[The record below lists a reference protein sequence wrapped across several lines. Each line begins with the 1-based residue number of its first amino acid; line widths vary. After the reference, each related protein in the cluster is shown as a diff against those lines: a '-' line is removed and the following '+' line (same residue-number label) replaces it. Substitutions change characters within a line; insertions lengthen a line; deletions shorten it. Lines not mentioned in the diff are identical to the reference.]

1 MPISLL
7 PVEAVE
13 ADAIRNLT
21 VDESQTDFIASNA
34 LSLAELAERPECVG
48 FAVMAAGQLV
58 GFAMYALDPDD
69 GNHWIYRLMI
79 DITHQGQGLG
89 RKALAALVETM
100 AAIPGCDSIHLGVCP
115 DNTRA
120 RAMYQRFGFR
130 ETGQII
136 GGETVLRLDLAGP
149 KA

>member
-7 PVEAVE
+7 PAETVD
-13 ADAIRNLT
+13 ADAIRHLT
-21 VDESQTDFIASNA
+21 VDESQTDFIASNDE
-34 LSLAELAERPECVG
+34 SLEELAERPECVG
-48 FAVMAAGQLV
+48 FAVMAEGQPV

-69 GNHWIYRLMI
+69 GNHWICRLMI
-79 DITHQGQGLG
+79 DISHQGKGFG
-89 RKALAALVETM
+89 GKALAALVKTM
-100 AAIPGCDSIHLGVCP
+100 AAIPGCEAIYLGVYP

-120 RAMYQRFGFR
+120 QALYQRFGFR

-136 GGETVLRLDLAGP
+136 GGETVLRLDLAGV